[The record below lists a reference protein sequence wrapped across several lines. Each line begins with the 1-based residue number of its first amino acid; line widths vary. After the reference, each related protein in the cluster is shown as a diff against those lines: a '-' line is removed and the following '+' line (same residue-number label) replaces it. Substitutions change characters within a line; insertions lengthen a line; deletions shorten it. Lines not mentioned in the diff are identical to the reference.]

1 MSWDSYVDNL
11 LQSGNVTHAAL
22 LGIDGSIWAK
32 DAGCKL
38 TQEEATAIAGGMGEV
53 SGKYFQD
60 NGCVLGGEKY
70 FCLRMVGDEGLF
82 YGKKGPSGLCI
93 ARSTQCLVVG
103 VYGEGQ
109 TPGACNIAVE
119 GMKRFR
125 LPAKEPQF
133 VGKCTTLWSTR
144 RLLKMSSSLLKKAAA
159 NTTGMMMPP
168 PAPFR
173 RAPASSGGSSE
184 VYTPIEVKE
193 CFDETFAQQID
204 DDTFQIYRSNPVAQG
219 EAVPGWML
227 LVHGAGCCAM
237 SWGLCAKE
245 LKAKG
250 VPVISFDMRGHG
262 LTACTDET
270 DLSVERL
277 SQDIV
282 NVMDALFKPGDDVI
296 IVGHSLGGAL
306 AVRVAKRTDLKVN
319 LRACGVVDVVEGT
332 ALDSLRHM
340 KTILARK
347 PASFSSIS
355 RVVQWGLS
363 GHGVKNLDSARAS
376 MPPLVRRMPEGGAY
390 VWRTDLLSTEPFW
403 KGWFEG
409 MGECFLDSACPKLLL
424 TAGTDRLDKELSI
437 AHMQGR
443 FQLSMVYGTGHYMQ
457 EDKPQDVAQIL
468 AIFFQRFTAALPT
481 SSNMSWDSYVDN
493 LLQSGNV
500 THAALLG
507 IDGSIWAK
515 DAGCKL
521 TQEEATAIAGGMG
534 EVSGKYFQDNGCV
547 LGGEKYFCL
556 RMVGD
561 EGLFYGK
568 KGPSGLCI
576 ARSTQCLVVGVYGE
590 GQTPGACNIAVEG
603 MKDYLVGAGY

>member
-237 SWGLCAKE
+237 SWGL
-245 LKAKG
+245 
-250 VPVISFDMRGHG
+250 
-262 LTACTDET
+262 
-270 DLSVERL
+270 
-277 SQDIV
+277 
-282 NVMDALFKPGDDVI
+282 
-296 IVGHSLGGAL
+296 
-306 AVRVAKRTDLKVN
+306 
-319 LRACGVVDVVEGT
+319 
-332 ALDSLRHM
+332 
-340 KTILARK
+340 
-347 PASFSSIS
+347 
-355 RVVQWGLS
+355 
-363 GHGVKNLDSARAS
+363 
-376 MPPLVRRMPEGGAY
+376 RMPEGGAY

-481 SSNMSWDSYVDN
+481 V
-493 LLQSGNV
+493 
-500 THAALLG
+500 
-507 IDGSIWAK
+507 K
-515 DAGCKL
+515 
-521 TQEEATAIAGGMG
+521 
-534 EVSGKYFQDNGCV
+534 
-547 LGGEKYFCL
+547 
-556 RMVGD
+556 
-561 EGLFYGK
+561 
-568 KGPSGLCI
+568 
-576 ARSTQCLVVGVYGE
+576 
-590 GQTPGACNIAVEG
+590 
-603 MKDYLVGAGY
+603 